1 MSKTHFAA
9 CICRRNL
16 QKLLHDSRLFLCVA
30 AVAVLLICRYTQ
42 ELRDFCGQLQANV
55 SPLPVF
61 VALTN
66 RLYLYRLLLFL
77 FLMLICDAPF
87 VDRGM
92 PYLILRSNRKSW
104 FWGTFFT
111 LAALALFFWGM
122 VFAVCVLSVAGC
134 CEWTADWG
142 RVFLSLMKTDELM
155 YFGSEISFFRAL
167 GNALEAFGWSFLLK
181 LLVSLLLGALT
192 WAINLKSRKNVGV
205 IFAVLLVL
213 FNEWIFSWFVDRWMV
228 YFSPVSWGSL
238 GCLNL
243 ENSPVKIPSLSY
255 AVCALTGALAFLL
268 LLAWRFSLCGAVEV
282 RTLNT

>member
-1 MSKTHFAA
+1 MSKIRFAA

-16 QKLLHDSRLFLCVA
+16 QKLLHDSRLFLCIA
-30 AVAVLLICRYTQ
+30 AVAVL
-42 ELRDFCGQLQANV
+42 
-55 SPLPVF
+55 
-61 VALTN
+61 
-66 RLYLYRLLLFL
+66 
-77 FLMLICDAPF
+77 LICDAPF

-111 LAALALFFWGM
+111 LVALALFFWGM

-134 CEWTADWG
+134 CEWTTDWG

-167 GNALEAFGWSFLLK
+167 GNALQAFGWSFLLK
-181 LLVSLLLGALT
+181 MLVSLLLGALT

-243 ENSPVKIPSLSY
+243 ENSPMKIPSLRY

-268 LLAWRFSLCGAVEV
+268 LLAWRFSLRGAVEV